1 MKVNSAESL
10 GPSLRSGLGVA
21 LQPEFIC
28 WEDLRSG
35 KLEAVMPDWSPPT
48 PALHLVSPPGR
59 LRPVRVK
66 VLFDF
71 LADRLAAA
79 PWTTSA

>member
-1 MKVNSAESL
+1 MT
-10 GPSLRSGLGVA
+10 
-21 LQPEFIC
+21 
-28 WEDLRSG
+28 
-35 KLEAVMPDWSPPT
+35 DWSPPL

-79 PWTTSA
+79 PWAAARR